1 MIDTSILDQTVAI
14 LNKGGLI
21 LYPTDTVWGI
31 GCDATNEIAVQ
42 RIFKLKQR
50 SETKSMILLIES
62 PQMILPYVSSLTP
75 LAKQLLMENNTP
87 QTVIL
92 PNAHGLAPSVLP
104 PEKTVAVRC
113 PKHDF
118 CLHLLKAFGKPL
130 VSTSA
135 NISGQPAACTYSDI
149 HPLII
154 QGVDFVVP
162 AVYEKGATKKPSRIV
177 AINKDNTLTVL
188 RP

>member
-1 MIDTSILDQTVAI
+1 MDTDIIKQTVTV

-42 RIFKLKQR
+42 RVFKLKQR

-62 PQMILPYVSSLTP
+62 PQMIQPYISSLTP
-75 LAKQLLMENNTP
+75 FAQQLLTENETP

-92 PNAHGLAPSVLP
+92 PHAHGLAPSVLP

-113 PKHDF
+113 PKHEF
-118 CLHLLKAFGKPL
+118 CLHLLHAFGKPL

-154 QGVDFVVP
+154 QGVDFIVP
-162 AVYEKGATKKPSRIV
+162 ALYEKGATKKPSRIV
-177 AINKDNTLTVL
+177 TINKDDTLTLL